1 MGYVACTLSRID
13 QTAVAI
19 TYMVIATV
27 LGVNQAWLML
37 YCFSTARLVGGSTI
51 MFKVSSGVCTVVS
64 HVTVPPSRLLI
75 LDDDPTLLFVL
86 SRTLETGLDHCTVD
100 ACETGVRALDLV
112 TLHPYDAIISDV
124 MMPGMNGWQFLRAVK
139 QVRPDTPVF
148 LMSGIADHGL
158 MTEAVEAGAA
168 GFFAKPFDP
177 EKFVRTVRGCLNR
190 RQIGH
195 RSNFM
200 QVPL

>member
-1 MGYVACTLSRID
+1 MSR
-13 QTAVAI
+13 
-19 TYMVIATV
+19 
-27 LGVNQAWLML
+27 
-37 YCFSTARLVGGSTI
+37 
-51 MFKVSSGVCTVVS
+51 GVCTVLS
-64 HVTVPPSRLLI
+64 DVTVPPCRLLI
-75 LDDDPTLLFVL
+75 LDDDPALLFVL

-100 ACETGVRALDLV
+100 ACETGVQALDLIKA
-112 TLHPYDAIISDV
+112 HSYDAIISDV
-124 MMPGMNGWQFLRAVK
+124 TLPGMNGWQFLRAVK
-139 QVRPDTPVF
+139 EVQADIPVF
-148 LMSGIADHGL
+148 LMSGIADDDL
-158 MTEAVEAGAA
+158 MTDAVEAGAA